1 MDGFSVPWPLAPL
14 EPYLTAASL
23 AITRMLAM
31 LLVMPAF
38 TRLGTT
44 GVVRTGIALVAAL
57 PVIPVVAQA
66 VAPFTLT
73 PATIA
78 VLTAKEAIVGALLGL
93 MLGIP
98 LWAAQAAGDM
108 LDLQRGA
115 SMATLANPSQA
126 EEVSVSGTLFE
137 LTMLALFYASGGV
150 AVALGVIYDSYALWP
165 AAATLPQFGP
175 STGLILLRA
184 LDSVIT
190 LGLMLAAPLVL
201 CLFVADIVLAL
212 LSRAAPNLNVF
223 DLSFSLKSLLFAALL
238 VLYCAFLIGYM
249 RSDLLLLEGV
259 SRRIETILRPSP

>member
-1 MDGFSVPWPLAPL
+1 MDGTSVPWPLAPL
-14 EPYLTAASL
+14 EPYLAAASL
-23 AITRMLAM
+23 AVTRMAAM

-44 GVVRTGIALVAAL
+44 GIVRTGIALVLAL

-66 VAPFTLT
+66 IAPLSLT
-73 PATIA
+73 PGTIA
-78 VLTAKEAIVGALLGL
+78 ALVAKEAIVGALIGL
-93 MLGIP
+93 ALGIP
-98 LWAAQAAGDM
+98 LWAAQSAGDI

-115 SMATLANPSQA
+115 SMATLSGPSQA

-150 AVALGVIYDSYALWP
+150 AVAFGVVYDSYALWP

-175 STGLILLRA
+175 STGLVLLRA
-184 LDSVIT
+184 LDSLIT

-201 CLFVADIVLAL
+201 ALFVTDIVLAL

-223 DLSFSLKSLLFAALL
+223 DLSFSLKSLLFSALL
-238 VLYCAFLIGYM
+238 VLYCTFLITYM
-249 RSDLLLLEGV
+249 RSDLLLLEGI
-259 SRRIETILRPSP
+259 SRWIETILRSSP